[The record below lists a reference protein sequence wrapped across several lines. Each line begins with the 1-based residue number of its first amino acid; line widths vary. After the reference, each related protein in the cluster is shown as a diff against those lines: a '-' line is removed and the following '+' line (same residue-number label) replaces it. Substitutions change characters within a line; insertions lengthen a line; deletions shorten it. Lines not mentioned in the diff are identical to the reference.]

1 MAIHRT
7 RISPKTRL
15 IYLKR
20 DFGFGNLPIG
30 AIRRIST
37 GWKPAEDTVEA
48 HPLFLFQL
56 LRIELDILNLTLSP
70 LIRFALTHIPRF
82 GLYSYRSVWSVAII
96 FPIYR
101 RNHSPPPSVVFPDYL
116 CSPGMLKRT
125 GASLNGVRRVV
136 SHFARPF
143 PAKTPQPTHPLTH
156 QTPPLYH
163 RPAGGIHRPY
173 KYFLFLAFR
182 VSWDF

>member
-1 MAIHRT
+1 M
-7 RISPKTRL
+7 
-15 IYLKR
+15 
-20 DFGFGNLPIG
+20 
-30 AIRRIST
+30 
-37 GWKPAEDTVEA
+37 
-48 HPLFLFQL
+48 
-56 LRIELDILNLTLSP
+56 DILKHTFPP
-70 LIRFALTHIPRF
+70 LIRCAHTHIPRI
-82 GLYSYRSVWSVAII
+82 GRYSYRSVWSVAII

-173 KYFLFLAFR
+173 KYFCFGVASKVGTSNYATSMGGMVA
-182 VSWDF
+182 VSWCWGAMGDKEQNLAHLIESTSGR